1 MVCVSHSRIRQVH
14 SQITQHS
21 LGMNNCQSNC
31 LTDTDT
37 HTDITIISL
46 PVTPHFNLIKSMVTN
61 VTKCSENGGK
71 KYKDQ
76 PFAKALG

>member
-1 MVCVSHSRIRQVH
+1 MCVSLPDTS
-14 SQITQHS
+14 SPLTQITQHS